1 MQGEQCQVHGH
12 VSIVH
17 DHTKL
22 HRDVHCTLLCD
33 TAPLQVANE
42 RAVDLQGENDVPSL
56 PLPALTR
63 TLKLSSCCLEL
74 QLRSL
79 APSLWLNEPAAV
91 QLGGHIQ
98 QFARGADQSNRGRHG
113 R

>member
-42 RAVDLQGENDVPSL
+42 RAVDLQGENDVPVAAAACINKDTKAILLL
-56 PLPALTR
+56 PGVATAL
-63 TLKLSSCCLEL
+63 SCT
-74 QLRSL
+74 
-79 APSLWLNEPAAV
+79 EPMA
-91 QLGGHIQ
+91 Q
-98 QFARGADQSNRGRHG
+98 
-113 R
+113 